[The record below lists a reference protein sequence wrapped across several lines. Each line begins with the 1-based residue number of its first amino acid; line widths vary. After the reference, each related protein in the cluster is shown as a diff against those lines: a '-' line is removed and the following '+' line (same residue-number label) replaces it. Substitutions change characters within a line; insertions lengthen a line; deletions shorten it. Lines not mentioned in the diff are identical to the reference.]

1 MQEDSKMADEDK
13 ILTGILTKE
22 RLKPL
27 LPFLENDEITDIDWH
42 GNSL

>member
-22 RLKPL
+22 RLTLHIWK
-27 LPFLENDEITDIDWH
+27 
-42 GNSL
+42 

>member
-1 MQEDSKMADEDK
+1 MQEDFRMADEDK

-27 LPFLENDEITDIDWH
+27 LPFWKIMRLQI
-42 GNSL
+42 

>member
-22 RLKPL
+22 RLKQL
-27 LPFLENDEITDIDWH
+27 LTFLENNENTDIDWH
-42 GNSL
+42 GN